1 MRRVPLFL
9 CLCSLASGCSWF
21 RKTPED
27 PAAKEGNTNAA
38 LEESLNNLDKA
49 DPMPAAAENPAPA
62 TTVTN
67 AAPTNTPSADAATPP
82 PANALADETPEP
94 PPPPEEPLPPADP
107 VDPPPASEG
116 DPAAK
121 LDPATPA
128 ANTMAD
134 AAPPPPATKAP
145 VAATPPAP
153 AAATTTPAATQGPA
167 SVVVSPEDARRVVR
181 YVKIDQTPVFA
192 APKDDA
198 TKIRTLLR
206 GTSLMVLINEDWAE
220 IVPGQH
226 IQVAALSDKP
236 MAYTQGAQAWH
247 PRESHPDSK
256 KE

>member
-21 RKTPED
+21 RKAPED
-27 PAAKEGNTNAA
+27 PAAKNANANAA
-38 LEESLNNLDKA
+38 LEESLNNLDKT
-49 DPMPAAAENPAPA
+49 DPIP
-62 TTVTN
+62 
-67 AAPTNTPSADAATPP
+67 ADAATPP

-94 PPPPEEPLPPADP
+94 PPPPPEDPAPPADP
-107 VDPPPASEG
+107 VDPPPAPEG
-116 DPAAK
+116 DPAVK
-121 LDPATPA
+121 LDPAI
-128 ANTMAD
+128 N
-134 AAPPPPATKAP
+134 
-145 VAATPPAP
+145 
-153 AAATTTPAATQGPA
+153 PAATQGPA
-167 SVVVSPEDARRVVR
+167 SVVVSPEHARRVVR

-192 APKDDA
+192 GPKDDA

-206 GTSLMVLINEDWAE
+206 GTSLMVLINGDWAE

>member
-1 MRRVPLFL
+1 MRRVPLLL
-9 CLCSLASGCSWF
+9 CLCSLAGGCSWF

-27 PAAKEGNTNAA
+27 PAAKNGNSNAA
-38 LEESLNNLDKA
+38 LEESLNNLDKT
-49 DPMPAAAENPAPA
+49 DPTPAAAENPAPA
-62 TTVTN
+62 NTTAN
-67 AAPTNTPSADAATPP
+67 AAPADAMPADAATPP

-94 PPPPEEPLPPADP
+94 PPPPEDPAPPADP
-107 VDPPPASEG
+107 VDPPPAPEG

-128 ANTMAD
+128 PNTIAGINP
-134 AAPPPPATKAP
+134 APATEAP
-145 VAATPPAP
+145 AAATPAP
-153 AAATTTPAATQGPA
+153 VAATTTPAATQGPA

-181 YVKIDQTPVFA
+181 YVKIDQTPIFA

-206 GTSLMVLINEDWAE
+206 GTSLMVLINGDWAE